1 MSYACRS
8 AFQWVILERRFLIAI
23 RYGFDTRR
31 GLRILFV
38 FILRQSSSALPRN
51 VRQISWRSHSIFF
64 FLALYL
70 LYFLGHI
77 VGNLPNNII

>member
-1 MSYACRS
+1 M
-8 AFQWVILERRFLIAI
+8 VILERRNLVVIHFGFEI
-23 RYGFDTRR
+23 RRV
-31 GLRILFV
+31 LRILFV

-64 FLALYL
+64 FLALHL

-77 VGNLPNNII
+77 VGNIPLARTPSAPRLRRNV